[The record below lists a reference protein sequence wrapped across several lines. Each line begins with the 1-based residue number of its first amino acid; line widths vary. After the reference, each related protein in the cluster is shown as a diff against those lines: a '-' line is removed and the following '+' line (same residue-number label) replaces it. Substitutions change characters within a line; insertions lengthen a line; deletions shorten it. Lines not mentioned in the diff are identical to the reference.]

1 MSDKKKR
8 LRGRLNGLY
17 DIYRK
22 TSYGDNQQTTVDY
35 FRRTNPRIVLG
46 LVKARLIRASDPL

>member
-17 DIYRK
+17 DVYENS
-22 TSYGDNQQTTVDY
+22 SYGDYQRESVEY
-35 FRRTNPRIVLG
+35 FSL
-46 LVKARLIRASDPL
+46 A

>member
-8 LRGRLNGLY
+8 LRGRLRGLY
-17 DIYRK
+17 DVYRVI
-22 TSYGDNQQTTVDY
+22 STVMINVMVLSY
-35 FRRTNPRIVLG
+35 FRRTKPRIVLG

>member
-8 LRGRLNGLY
+8 LRGRLRGLY
-17 DIYRK
+17 DVYRVI
-22 TSYGDNQQTTVDY
+22 STVMINVMLLSY
-35 FRRTNPRIVLG
+35 FRRTKPRIVLG